1 MEYYEQTF
9 ASLAGFAYMLV
20 SMTIVYM
27 VFTSS
32 DMKDDALCDRINRLG
47 EQVQEIKD
55 ILEDPMDNDSES
67 ADTEEPEQRDITVKH
82 FLAGTDNPIYAIKDG
97 RITTVVVLYNQVSHQ
112 VIRLHEII
120 GVRGQYLVYTEHDT
134 PKTLWLNARDE
145 DLPAM
150 TKFFESL

>member
-32 DMKDDALCDRINRLG
+32 DMKDDALCDRINRLS

-82 FLAGTDNPIYAIKDG
+82 FRAGTDNPIYAIKDG
-97 RITTVVVLYNQVSHQ
+97 RITTVVFYNQ
-112 VIRLHEII
+112 VIRLHEIV
-120 GVRGQYLVYTEHDT
+120 GVRGQYLVYAENDT
-134 PKTLWLNARDE
+134 PRTLWLNARDE